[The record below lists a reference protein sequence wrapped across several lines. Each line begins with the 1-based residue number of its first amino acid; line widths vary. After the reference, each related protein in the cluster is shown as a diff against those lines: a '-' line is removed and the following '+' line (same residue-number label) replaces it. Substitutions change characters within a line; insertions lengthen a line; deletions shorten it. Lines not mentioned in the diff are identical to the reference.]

1 MAKRSAPLVAHV
13 LGRELNLAAQAMR
26 SMLDAGLEQANTN
39 FATWRVLQALSAA
52 DHVIQRELAQTLEVE
67 GPTLVRRLDQLEA
80 AHLVTRT
87 PSPSDRRATV
97 ISLTAQGEALFQR
110 VRSSMTKMESTLL
123 ADLAPTDIAAT
134 LRVLRHLIEKSRS
147 DKEDGA
153 ARPRHRQAGSRSASE
168 LAPRRE

>member
-39 FATWRVLQALSAA
+39 FATWRVLQALSTT
-52 DHVIQRELAQTLEVE
+52 DHVIQRELAHLLEVE

-97 ISLTAQGEALFQR
+97 ISLTPQGEALFQR
-110 VRSSMTKMESTLL
+110 VRSSMAKMESTLL
-123 ADLAPTDIAAT
+123 ADLAPQDVTAT

-147 DKEDGA
+147 TKL
-153 ARPRHRQAGSRSASE
+153 SAS
-168 LAPRRE
+168 APRRA